1 MLITDAGAPLRS
13 SDPLY
18 FMLRPESRA
27 ARQMQRVGSQLR
39 AENKS
44 AGRLLEETRLHVTL
58 LFLCSFGQLTR
69 ETFTTIHQ
77 AAATVAM
84 PVFLAG
90 FDWAVSFGNGSNRPL
105 VLRGYDTVAGVM
117 LLRRELVAAMRL
129 IGLRSVTEDYT
140 PHVTLL
146 RGTERIDDRP
156 IEEIRWL
163 VREFT
168 LIRSYYGQSRH
179 EVLGHWPLR
188 G

>member
-90 FDWAVSFGNGSNRPL
+90 FDWAVSFGKRQQSAAGFTR
-105 VLRGYDTVAGVM
+105 LRHSSRGN
-117 LLRRELVAAMRL
+117 AAATRACCRNEADRTSERYR
-129 IGLRSVTEDYT
+129 GLHAACD
-140 PHVTLL
+140 PAA
-146 RGTERIDDRP
+146 
-156 IEEIRWL
+156 
-163 VREFT
+163 
-168 LIRSYYGQSRH
+168 RH
-179 EVLGHWPLR
+179 IAHR
-188 G
+188 